1 MKAYLKRS
9 QALRGLKKDLT
20 FLRHAVFSGQR
31 RRFRQYLQH
40 ALVPALHI
48 GVYRSLLPGWLNT
61 DINPV
66 DKEVVYMDATAP
78 FPAPSASFKYVFA
91 EHVIEHVGF
100 ADGLAMIR
108 ECRRVLV
115 PGGVL
120 RISTPDLAFL
130 LKLHIDR
137 GKDSIA
143 YLDFIRHSGS
153 LSSGPLQEDA
163 LPALVINNAFR
174 AWGHQFLYDE
184 PTLIGSLL
192 QAGFRDVR
200 RVQYGASSHEP
211 LNGIE
216 RHGETIRNE
225 EIARMESMIIEAVA

>member
-1 MKAYLKRS
+1 
-9 QALRGLKKDLT
+9 
-20 FLRHAVFSGQR
+20 
-31 RRFRQYLQH
+31 
-40 ALVPALHI
+40 
-48 GVYRSLLPGWLNT
+48 
-61 DINPV
+61 
-66 DKEVVYMDATAP
+66 
-78 FPAPSASFKYVFA
+78 
-91 EHVIEHVGF
+91 
-100 ADGLAMIR
+100 MIR
-108 ECRRVLV
+108 ECRRVLM

-153 LSSGPLQEDA
+153 LSNGPLQEEA

-192 QAGFRDVR
+192 QAGFLDVR
-200 RVQYGASSHEP
+200 RVQYGVSSHET